1 MNAKDVLRAAS
12 RISVAVKR
20 VVLHEEYAV
29 LQYAVDEIANLHAL
43 VRYLLPESVGYQ
55 AHIEQTRASFDYQW
69 KNVYG
74 TRLPAAT
81 DDFKAD
87 ALSLVEAYTGF
98 PVDWFEGKDV
108 LDAGC
113 GNGRWSWALA
123 TAGATVTAVDQSDA
137 GVAAARTT
145 CAGFPGFRAVQLDLL
160 KPLDLEQEFD
170 FVWSFGV
177 LHHTGDTR
185 TALGNVAAR
194 VKPGGYLYLM
204 LYGEP
209 RWLHPGEYRQ
219 INRYNEMRQ
228 TLAPMDFDERTE
240 FLRSKLG
247 DWDGRN
253 WFDAASPAIN
263 DLHRRSEIAEWLQ
276 QLRFTDVRF
285 TPPETRN
292 IHVVAKRRRKGWAG
306 L

>member
-43 VRYLLPESVGYQ
+43 IRYLLPESPGYQ
-55 AHIEQTRASFDYQW
+55 AHIAQTRASFDYQW
-69 KNVYG
+69 KNVFG
-74 TRLPAAT
+74 ADLPAAT

-87 ALSLVEAYTGF
+87 AASLIETYTGF
-98 PVDWFEGKDV
+98 PIDWFRGKDV

-113 GNGRWSWALA
+113 GNGRWSWALG
-123 TAGATVTAVDQSDA
+123 TAGATVTAVDQSEA
-137 GVAAARTT
+137 GVAAATGT
-145 CAGFPGFRAVQLDLL
+145 CTGFPGFRALRHDLL
-160 KPLDLEQEFD
+160 KPLDLAQEFD
-170 FVWSFGV
+170 LVWSFGV

-185 TALGNVAAR
+185 TALTNVAAC

-209 RWLHPGEYRQ
+209 RWLHPGEFRS

-228 TLAPMDFDERTE
+228 TLAPMGFDERAE

-253 WFDAASPAIN
+253 WFDAASPSIN
-263 DLHRRSEIAEWLQ
+263 DLHRRSEIAEWLHQ
-276 QLRFTDVRF
+276 LGFTDLRFTC
-285 TPPETRN
+285 PETRN
-292 IHVVAKRRRKGWAG
+292 IHVVAKRRG
-306 L
+306 

>member
-1 MNAKDVLRAAS
+1 MNSRDVLRAVS
-12 RISVAVKR
+12 RLSVAVKR

-43 VRYLLPESVGYQ
+43 VRYLLPESARYQ

-74 TRLPAAT
+74 TDLPAAT

-87 ALSLVEAYTGF
+87 ALSLIENYTGF
-98 PVDWFEGKDV
+98 PIGWFQDKQV

-113 GNGRWSWALA
+113 GNGRWSWALS
-123 TAGATVTAVDQSDA
+123 TAGATVTAVDQSDG
-137 GVAAARTT
+137 GVAAARDT
-145 CAGFPGFRAVQLDLL
+145 CGGFAGFRAVQHDLL
-160 KPLDLEQEFD
+160 KPLDLGQEFD

-177 LHHTGDTR
+177 LHHTGDTH
-185 TALGNVAAR
+185 TALRNVAACVR
-194 VKPGGYLYLM
+194 PGGYLYLM

-209 RWLHPGEYRQ
+209 RWLHPGEFRQ

-228 TLAPMDFDERTE
+228 ELAPKDFGERAE
-240 FLRSKLG
+240 FLRTKLG
-247 DWDGRN
+247 DWDAKN

-263 DLHRRSEIAEWLQ
+263 DLHRRSEIAEWLHQ
-276 QLRFTDVRF
+276 LGFTDLRFTC
-285 TPPETRN
+285 PEVRN
-292 IHVVAKRRRKGWAG
+292 IHVVAKRPE
-306 L
+306 

>member
-1 MNAKDVLRAAS
+1 MNVKDVLRAAS
-12 RISVAVKR
+12 QISVAVKR

-43 VRYLLPESVGYQ
+43 VRHLLPESTAYQ
-55 AHIEQTRASFDYQW
+55 AHIDQTRASFDYQW

-74 TRLPAAT
+74 TNLPAAT

-87 ALSLVEAYTGF
+87 ALTLLETYTGF
-98 PVDWFEGKDV
+98 PVDWFVGKDV

-113 GNGRWSWALA
+113 GNGRWSWALG
-123 TAGATVTAVDQSDA
+123 TAGSTVTAVDQSDA

-145 CAGFPGFRAVQLDLL
+145 CAGFAGFRAVQHDLL
-160 KPLDLEQEFD
+160 KPLDLPPEFD
-170 FVWSFGV
+170 LVWSFGV

-185 TALGNVAAR
+185 TALANVAAC

-209 RWLHPGEYRQ
+209 RWLHAGEFRQ
-219 INRYNEMRQ
+219 VNRYNQMRQ
-228 TLAPMDFDERTE
+228 ELAPMDFDEKAR
-240 FLRSKLG
+240 FLRSKLA
-247 DWDGRN
+247 DWDARN

-263 DLHRRSEIAEWLQ
+263 DLYRRSEVAESLHQ
-276 QLRFTDVRF
+276 LGFADLRFTC
-285 TPPETRN
+285 PEKRN
-292 IHVVAKRRRKGWAG
+292 IHVVAKR
-306 L
+306 LT